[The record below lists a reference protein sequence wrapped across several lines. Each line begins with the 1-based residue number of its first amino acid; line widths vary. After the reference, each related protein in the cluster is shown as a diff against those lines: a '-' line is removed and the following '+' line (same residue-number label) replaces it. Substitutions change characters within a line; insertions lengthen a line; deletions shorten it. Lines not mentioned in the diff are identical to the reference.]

1 MTNSPNQPRTV
12 SVACLYAILAKL
24 NEPNLGD
31 RHFFEW
37 LDCASIDY
45 LKGAN
50 AELAALRTRL
60 EEAEARERWI
70 PVSER
75 LPDNERRVLVHVELP
90 GRTSFCTGANYS
102 EYGCH
107 IDDSDDNGSGVVA
120 WRELPEPYTPSKEQD
135 HE

>member
-1 MTNSPNQPRTV
+1 MSNSPDQPRTV

-37 LDCASIDY
+37 LDNASIDY

-50 AELAALRTRL
+50 AELAALRARL
-60 EEAEARERWI
+60 EEAEAREWTFVADAKIVCDAFDDLLFVRNTDGDHKSDWALKFAEPI
-70 PVSER
+70 R
-75 LPDNERRVLVHVELP
+75 ALLEL
-90 GRTSFCTGANYS
+90 RQLS
-102 EYGCH
+102 
-107 IDDSDDNGSGVVA
+107 
-120 WRELPEPYTPSKEQD
+120 TPSKEQD